1 MDGSVFKE
9 KPSFKILGLSFSSK
23 LDYGCYIISEAANRI
38 FKGEW
43 DDKHEDEYFHIT
55 DR

>member
-23 LDYGCYIISEAANRI
+23 LDYGCYIISEAANRV
-38 FKGEW
+38 FKRGG
-43 DDKHEDEYFHIT
+43 KHEDEYFHIT